1 MESGDSGEIL
11 ELVEGPMQVKL
22 LEMGLIP
29 GEKIHLKYK
38 APMGDPYCVF
48 VAGYQLALGK
58 DIAESILLK
67 ERSR

>member
-1 MESGDSGEIL
+1 
-11 ELVEGPMQVKL
+11 MQVKL